1 MSLVQQD
8 VVKIPQLV
16 NFVNLDGE
24 RVIQLPTNAMITV
37 RSNRGNVYDCPI
49 TNKTFY
55 NPEDI
60 MDRDA
65 QFTAQIDTDK
75 WVIHR
80 ITKVHPLKMDKQTVE
95 QERREYME
103 LGGDY

>member
-1 MSLVQQD
+1 MSLVLQK
-8 VVKIPQLV
+8 VVKIPKLV
-16 NFVNLDGE
+16 NFMGLDGQ

-37 RSNRGNVYDCPI
+37 KSNRGNVYQAPI

-55 NPEDI
+55 NPEDL